1 MRDDRAVPRPAD
13 LHAMR
18 GAAVVPG
25 ADRDAVPLPELQP
38 LPVLGPPMP
47 DLSPADALHGAPP
60 RREVRPMRGRVAEVA
75 NRRGD
80 AWLRVIAPHCPNC
93 GTELVVNEDGWDDW
107 DLWCPGCD
115 YEC

>member
-1 MRDDRAVPRPAD
+1 
-13 LHAMR
+13 
-18 GAAVVPG
+18 
-25 ADRDAVPLPELQP
+25 
-38 LPVLGPPMP
+38 
-47 DLSPADALHGAPP
+47 
-60 RREVRPMRGRVAEVA
+60 MRGRVAEVA